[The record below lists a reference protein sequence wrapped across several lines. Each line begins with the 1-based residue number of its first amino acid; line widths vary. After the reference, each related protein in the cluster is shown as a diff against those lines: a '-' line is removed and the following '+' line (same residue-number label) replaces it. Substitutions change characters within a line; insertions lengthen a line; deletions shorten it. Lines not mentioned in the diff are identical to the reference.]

1 MFSEKLRKQESKN
14 RAALNNLVFLLNDY
28 ICSHNI
34 ETLKKDKL
42 SHEILSLIKAINNFN
57 AKRFKLFDLAEK
69 INFTE
74 ESWTQYEE
82 MFLSSECQIIQKISM
97 GEFNLEVIKNTK
109 ENINLLT
116 KVLIMQLEC
125 LKISKLTS
133 DFNKEIKQSIN
144 NEKQKEI
151 LNMMGN
157 LIENTEL
164 LKEKSKDLQNLNTKK
179 KNIQSNLNSNIM
191 KKPIDKIPIEIE
203 EKLKDPEYK
212 KLYDKHFYEI
222 VSEKFPREA
231 KEMKEMNGM
240 KNKRWNNL
248 ERKFFYEILERIE
261 RGLV

>member
-74 ESWTQYEE
+74 ESWIQYEE

-125 LKISKLTS
+125 LKIS
-133 DFNKEIKQSIN
+133 N
-144 NEKQKEI
+144 
-151 LNMMGN
+151 
-157 LIENTEL
+157 
-164 LKEKSKDLQNLNTKK
+164 
-179 KNIQSNLNSNIM
+179 
-191 KKPIDKIPIEIE
+191 
-203 EKLKDPEYK
+203 
-212 KLYDKHFYEI
+212 
-222 VSEKFPREA
+222 
-231 KEMKEMNGM
+231 
-240 KNKRWNNL
+240 
-248 ERKFFYEILERIE
+248 
-261 RGLV
+261 